1 VTPII
6 DKKLLY
12 NSQLKHVG
20 VANVAISVQII
31 EMKLTKNAYK
41 TYKNTT
47 SSSVLGRHL
56 FYADP
61 EPTFRFDD
69 DPYPDPHP
77 FPSFTLAAKTEKLW
91 NFIR

>member
-1 VTPII
+1 VTPIR

-20 VANVAISVQII
+20 VANVAISVKIR
-31 EMKLTKNAYK
+31 EMKLPKNAC
-41 TYKNTT
+41 KNLQKIPPQ
-47 SSSVLGRHL
+47 VVFWVGIF

-61 EPTFRFDD
+61 DPTFRFDD
-69 DPYPDPHP
+69 DLDPDP
-77 FPSFTLAAKTEKLW
+77 FPRFTHAAKTKKLR